1 MKKNW
6 TGIALALGPA
16 ILLSTIVW
24 EIARVNPD
32 YGFIVS
38 PWSLKG
44 YETVHGWVFVALA
57 IGLLIGGMLVL
68 WEVSSAG
75 LTRLGVLAYFI
86 VAGTIIAFTFAPSS
100 TTISIGPVL
109 GIAMALF
116 FALIVFR
123 FTTTTIAKAVPFLGR
138 GWVKGLLLLVM
149 WAIIGLILWVTVVD
163 KELTLDT
170 TIAVFAMLTLLAV
183 YASAAEPRGLAANRM
198 LIYTTMIAMLVVVC
212 SAGAI
217 RSTLIRL
224 QLEANGVAAEY
235 REVQVSLGWFIAVFG
250 ILVLFTG
257 AVGLWAKRQD
267 LLVALTRARRQ
278 RAAAEKSAA
287 EIKAA
292 EEAYLAE
299 MSQGS

>member
-1 MKKNW
+1 VKKNW

-16 ILLSTIVW
+16 ILFSTIVW

-75 LTRLGVLAYFI
+75 LMRLGVLAYFV

-138 GWVKGLLLLVM
+138 GWVKGLLFLVM

-170 TIAVFAMLTLLAV
+170 TIAVFALLTLLAV

-267 LLVALTRARRQ
+267 LLVALTRVRRQ
-278 RAAAEKSAA
+278 REAAEKSAG

-292 EEAYLAE
+292 EEAYLTE